1 MSDSVKPRAH
11 ALHGI
16 TYEIKTGVGNAF
28 IIINNNGDDLPFEV
42 FITIGKAG
50 SDVGAFAE
58 ALGRMIS
65 LCLRTASD
73 PKERALE
80 IIDQLKWIG
89 GGQSMVFG
97 LNRIPSLPDAV
108 AQALGEHF
116 GLGQA
121 PSIQSAVNLPRAQI
135 GELCPQC
142 GQATFIHEEG
152 CQKCTSC
159 GHSKC

>member
-1 MSDSVKPRAH
+1 MSDAVRPRVH

-28 IIINNNGDDLPFEV
+28 IIVNNNGDDLPFEV

-50 SDVGAFAE
+50 SDVAAFAE

-73 PKERALE
+73 PRERALA

-89 GGQSMVFG
+89 GGQSMAFG
-97 LNRIPSLPDAV
+97 ANRIPSLPDAV
-108 AQALGEHF
+108 AQALGEHL
-116 GLGQA
+116 GLEQA
-121 PSIQSAVNLPRAQI
+121 PQIQSTADLPKVSI
-135 GELCPQC
+135 GELCPEC
-142 GQATFIHEEG
+142 GQATLIHEEG

-159 GHSKC
+159 GYSKC